1 MTNKKVLI
9 AVDASE
15 QAEFAFNWYFEHI
28 HGENNEV
35 VLVHCPET
43 PSLPALSLTH
53 PMNVPYEEWQG
64 AMVKQ
69 HEAVNKIESHYQAQC
84 IHMKVK
90 HSVKI
95 MPHQGSPGAAI
106 IKMAEDEEVGM
117 IVMGSRGHG
126 KIRRTILG
134 SVSDYVLHHAHVPV
148 IVCPPMK

>member
-43 PSLPALSLTH
+43 PSLPALSLTQ
-53 PMNVPYEEWQG
+53 PLQLPAAEWQE
-64 AMVKQ
+64 ALEQQVKDVKKLQ
-69 HEAVNKIESHYQAQC
+69 EAYEQRFEQ
-84 IHMKVK
+84 MKVK